1 LTFAV
6 LDFNFHHLVALASG
20 NHVYPLLINSFKQCY
35 LNLTGQFY
43 ADSAVVPVVFGFHKE
58 MVKAFEE
65 KDEIQRFNKMTAT
78 ALLKYE
84 HPVKE
89 PRGLSPR
96 VQWLRDYYF
105 RGAER
110 AWNNEFLAWS
120 TGTDWD
126 VQFNEM
132 TFYIVPETYALLQ
145 TLRGS
150 FRQAARKV
158 ELDEAFWSWRLVERR
173 AWFVREVMVA
183 YMPKEILPGDLIAG
197 GRFNV
202 QTSLCLNKKEQKEFD
217 KAVLGKNGARAK
229 MKWFHDHGYGNAGA
243 TSGHL
248 IPDYERTLSIGWKG
262 IHAELQAEYG
272 RLSAGDRKGPRG
284 AQLRAMLT
292 AATMPR
298 DLAANY
304 ADICKE
310 LAVNQ
315 SDACRRQ
322 ELLQMA
328 QNLERA
334 GWEPART
341 FWEAVQALWIN
352 HMLVM
357 SDENYPGPG
366 VSFGRIDQYLLPYWQ
381 YSLTNGMDR
390 EFGKEILKCLWIHCN
405 TAYDAMI
412 RNGNQGITAGFGQLI
427 TLSGMGESGK
437 DLTNDLTYAFLE
449 VIDEM
454 TPILEPKPNVR
465 LHRNSPD
472 KLLNTLVDMIS
483 ASQGSPFLLN
493 FDERSMAGMML
504 EAKKA
509 GISHL
514 INERNVHDYAP
525 VGCLE
530 NTMVGNDRSGT
541 VDNNLNLLKAVELAL
556 TGGKDLLPYINPMTA
571 KEEVITQDG
580 PATGDAADFKTWEE
594 FWNAY
599 AEQTGYIIQKC
610 VEVYETS
617 ESLRAKFFPTPYLS
631 CLVGGCAEKGR
642 DITQG
647 GAQINLTTLEAVTY
661 ATTVDSLLAVKYLV
675 FDKQKYSMA
684 ELIEALRNNWQGH
697 AVLQALA
704 KHKAPKYGRDDDEAD
719 AMAKRIMDL
728 WCEACWKHKT
738 IATRRQFRPGML
750 SWNYWAG
757 DGFIMAASADGR
769 PKGQFLSN
777 AICPSNG
784 ADINGPTANAN
795 SVGKVLGGK
804 AADGNG
810 DWEEYFSC
818 LPNGASH
825 TITFNPSIIKDP
837 EHKEKFKAFLR
848 GYCENGGS
856 CLQVNMIDLDML
868 RDAQKHPADYRHL
881 LVRITGYNAY
891 FTAVGKELQDE
902 VIQRVSHGRF

>member
-1 LTFAV
+1 MTIA
-6 LDFNFHHLVALASG
+6 AL
-20 NHVYPLLINSFKQCY
+20 P
-35 LNLTGQFY
+35 
-43 ADSAVVPVVFGFHKE
+43 
-58 MVKAFEE
+58 
-65 KDEIQRFNKMTAT
+65 
-78 ALLKYE
+78 KYE
-84 HPVKE
+84 YPVKE

-105 RGAER
+105 QGTER
-110 AWNNEFLAWS
+110 VWNNEFLAWT

-132 TFYIVPETYALLQ
+132 NFYIVPETYALLQ

-150 FRQAARKV
+150 FRQAARPIDLHK
-158 ELDEAFWSWRLVERR
+158 DFWSWSQVERR
-173 AWFVREVMVA
+173 SWFVKEVMVR
-183 YMPKEILPGDLIAG
+183 YMPKEVLPGDLIAG
-197 GRFNV
+197 GRFNI
-202 QTSLCLNKKEQKEFD
+202 QTSLCLSKKEQKEFD
-217 KAVLGKNGARAK
+217 IAVLGKKGARAK
-229 MKWFHDHGYGNAGA
+229 MKWLHDHGYGNAGA

-248 IPDYERTLSIGWKG
+248 IPDHQRVLKIGWKG
-262 IHAELQAEYG
+262 IYEDLESRYTK
-272 RLSAGDRKGPRG
+272 LSEMDQMGPKGS
-284 AQLRAMLT
+284 QLKAMMT

-298 DLAANY
+298 NLAVRYADLCMDLAADQNG
-304 ADICKE
+304 IH
-310 LAVNQ
+310 
-315 SDACRRQ
+315 RRL

-328 QNLERA
+328 EILVRVP
-334 GWEPART
+334 WEPART
-341 FWEAVQALWIN
+341 FWESVQALWMN
-352 HMLVM
+352 HMLIM

-366 VSFGRIDQYLLPYWQ
+366 VSFGRIDQYLLPYWE
-381 YSLTNGMDR
+381 YSLADGMDR
-390 EFGKEILKCLWIHCN
+390 EFGKEILKCFWIHCN

-412 RNGNQGITAGFGQLI
+412 RNGNQGITSGFGQLI
-427 TLSGMGESGK
+427 TLSGMGGEGK

-454 TPILEPKPNVR
+454 SPILEPKPNVR
-465 LHRNSPD
+465 LHRNTPD
-472 KLLNTLVDMIS
+472 KLLNTLVDMVS
-483 ASQGSPFLLN
+483 TSQGSPFLLN

-514 INERNVHDYAP
+514 INESNVHDYAP

-530 NTMVGNDRSGT
+530 NAMAGNDRSGT

-556 TGGKDLLPYINPMTA
+556 TGGKDLLPFFNPMTG
-571 KEEVITQDG
+571 KEEAITQDG
-580 PATGDAADFKTWEE
+580 PETGDAVNFKTWQE

-599 AEQTGYIIQKC
+599 AGQTGYIIKKC
-610 VEVYETS
+610 AEVYEAS

-631 CLVGGCAEKGR
+631 CLVRGCAEQGL
-642 DITQG
+642 DINRG
-647 GAQINLTTLEAVTY
+647 GAEINLTTLETVTY
-661 ATTVDSLLAVKYLV
+661 ATAVDSLLAIKYLI
-675 FDKQKYSMA
+675 FDKKKCTMA
-684 ELIEALRNNWQGH
+684 ELTKALQDNWQGH
-697 AVLQALA
+697 AVLQAMA
-704 KHKAPKYGRDDDEAD
+704 KNKAPKYGRDDDEAD
-719 AMAKRIMDL
+719 AMAKKVMDL
-728 WCEACWKHKT
+728 WCEACWQHKT
-738 IATRRQFRPGML
+738 VSTRRQFRPGML

-784 ADINGPTANAN
+784 ADLNGPTANAN

-804 AADGNG
+804 AVDGNG
-810 DWEEYFSC
+810 DWEEYFNC

-837 EHKEKFKAFLR
+837 EHKEKFIAFLR
-848 GYCENGGS
+848 GYCENGGT
-856 CLQVNMIDLDML
+856 CLQINMLDPDML